1 MGDED
6 GPDMARWF
14 YEDVMAHKVIDADT
28 IAYALDAAV
37 LKLRQKRPLPKWWAP
52 FIHMGA

>member
-14 YEDVMAHKVIDADT
+14 YEDVMVHKVIDADT